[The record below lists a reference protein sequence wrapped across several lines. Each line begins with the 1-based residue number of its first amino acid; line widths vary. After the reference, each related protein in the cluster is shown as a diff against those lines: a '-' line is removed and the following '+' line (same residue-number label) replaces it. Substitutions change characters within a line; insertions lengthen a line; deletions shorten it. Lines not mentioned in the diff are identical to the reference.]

1 VNATWLGLIES
12 SVGLRSRF
20 SWPSSC
26 TSRLRKHCGSS
37 LYSRPC
43 TSNGAAGVSSQP
55 IALTAAR
62 HYVTRSDP
70 CPTDM
75 RLADFSAALCP
86 RDVINQHQQ
95 FADPMPRP
103 FILCQAVT
111 FGGLRH
117 ASARATALAH
127 QIRSV
132 KFTLALAA
140 NPCRWTLVDCLGSGP
155 WPGSATTEQRHSPGR
170 RRSNRI
176 PPGTLRV
183 LVITMGAGSGLAA
196 AIAAPRSRV

>member
-1 VNATWLGLIES
+1 
-12 SVGLRSRF
+12 
-20 SWPSSC
+20 
-26 TSRLRKHCGSS
+26 
-37 LYSRPC
+37 
-43 TSNGAAGVSSQP
+43 VSSQP

-70 CPTDM
+70 CPRDM

-170 RRSNRI
+170 RRSNRM

-183 LVITMGAGSGLAA
+183 LVITMGRAPGSPPPSRPQGRESDTCRVRERGADACRRRSGRRRRTLQCSSRMIFPLAIFTFQHQA
-196 AIAAPRSRV
+196 S